1 MRDPFASSKEAAMRK
16 IAPTLLFVV
25 VLAGVP
31 AHAQEKERE
40 LVQNSLTVVGEIQSM
55 PDLQV
60 PDWLLQKAEGIAILP
75 EVVKAGAFIGG
86 RGGTGVLLTRHRDG
100 SWSNPLFIGIGAG
113 SIGWQFG
120 VQTADIVLV
129 FTTRRSIEGIGDGKI
144 TLGGDASAVAG
155 PVGRSATAATSVTLD
170 AEIYSYSR
178 AQGLFA
184 GVSLEGSVIAIRD
197 KANERFYGKRGVTA
211 SEVLAEDAPLAPE
224 PAPALIR
231 EIERITA
238 RGVAEPAAAPPAQE
252 PSTSAAAP
260 AGEDPPPSG
269 TQTFPMADP
278 NPGAEP
284 Q

>member
-1 MRDPFASSKEAAMRK
+1 MRK
-16 IAPTLLFVV
+16 IAPTLLLVV
-25 VLAGVP
+25 ALLAGIP

-40 LVQNSLTVVGEIQSM
+40 LVQNSLKVLSEIQSM

-60 PDWLLQKAEGIAILP
+60 PDWLLQRAEGIAILP

-144 TLGGDASAVAG
+144 TIGGDASAVAG

-184 GVSLEGSVIAIRD
+184 GVSLEGSVLVIRD
-197 KANERFYGKRGVTA
+197 NANGRFYGKDGVTA
-211 SEVLAEDAPLAPE
+211 SEILAEEAPLAPE
-224 PAPALIR
+224 PAPELIR
-231 EIERITA
+231 EIERIAA
-238 RGVAEPAAAPPAQE
+238 RGLEEATPTPAAQESPMPP
-252 PSTSAAAP
+252 AAP
-260 AGEDPPPSG
+260 AGESPPPAG
-269 TQTFPMADP
+269 AQTFPMADP

>member
-1 MRDPFASSKEAAMRK
+1 MRK
-16 IAPTLLFVV
+16 IAPMLLFVV
-25 VLAGVP
+25 ALAGMMP

-197 KANERFYGKRGVTA
+197 NANARFYGKPGVTA
-211 SEVLAEDAPLAPE
+211 SDVLAEDAPLAPE

-238 RGVAEPAAAPPAQE
+238 RGVAEPAATPTAEEPATSSPAPSGE
-252 PSTSAAAP
+252 AA
-260 AGEDPPPSG
+260 PPSG
-269 TQTFPMADP
+269 AQTFPMADP